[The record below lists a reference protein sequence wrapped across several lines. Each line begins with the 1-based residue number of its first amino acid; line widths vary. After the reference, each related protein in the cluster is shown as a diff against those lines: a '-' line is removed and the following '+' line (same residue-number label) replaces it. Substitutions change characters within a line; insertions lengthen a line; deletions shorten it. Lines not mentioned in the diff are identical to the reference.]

1 MNIVDDIRAYMA
13 APSPDEDGED
23 RGTRLLPPLS
33 ADEIAAMERSFGCTF
48 TSEVKALLAFCGGFE
63 EGPMEIIEF
72 KGALADYLLPALKGR
87 FHRISPDGFGNFWF
101 HWAPYV
107 NERLG
112 PVYYYQHEGPMLI
125 HQSDGIEAFVSE
137 CLRFMRP
144 PYDSLIDDVHEFR
157 LRKIT
162 TFNDD
167 LKTRDA
173 MRSAKPDL
181 ADFVAGFDEDVSFY
195 DFRGAK
201 PGDGVDLAK
210 LDVVALHPE
219 LPVLA
224 VRKRKTLAG
233 RIASLFG
240 GGR

>member
-1 MNIVDDIRAYMA
+1 MNIVDEIRAYMA

-33 ADEIAAMERSFGCTF
+33 TDEIAAMERSFGCTF
-48 TSEVKALLAFCGGFE
+48 TPEVKALLAFCGGFE

-72 KGALADYLLPALKGR
+72 KGELADDLLPALNGR
-87 FHRISPDGFGNFWF
+87 FHCIAPDGYGNVWF
-101 HWAPYV
+101 LWAPCV
-107 NERLG
+107 GERLG
-112 PVYYYQHEGPMLI
+112 PVYYYQHEGPMLMF
-125 HQSDGIEAFVSE
+125 QCDGIEAFTSE

-157 LRKIT
+157 LRNMG

-173 MRSAKPDL
+173 MRDAKPDL

-201 PGDGVDLAK
+201 PGDGVDLAN
-210 LDVVALHPE
+210 LDVVALHPD

-240 GGR
+240 GW

>member
-1 MNIVDDIRAYMA
+1 MNIVEQIKSYMA

-33 ADEIAAMERSFGCTF
+33 ADEIATMERSFGCAF
-48 TSEVKALLAFCGGFE
+48 TPEVKALLEFCGGFE

-72 KGALADYLLPALKGR
+72 KGEVADYLMPALNGR
-87 FHRISPDGFGNFWF
+87 FYCIAPDGFGNFWF
-101 HWAPYV
+101 HWASCV
-107 NERLG
+107 NARLG
-112 PVYYYQHEGPMLI
+112 PVYYYQHEGPMLMY
-125 HQSDGIEAFVSE
+125 QSDGIEAFVSE

-144 PYDSLIDDVHEFR
+144 PYASLIDDVHEFR
-157 LRKIT
+157 LRRT
-162 TFNDD
+162 STFNDD
-167 LKTRDA
+167 LKSRDA
-173 MRSAKPDL
+173 IRDARSDL

-210 LDVVALHPE
+210 LNVIALHPD

-224 VRKRKTLAG
+224 VKKRKTLAG

-240 GGR
+240 RDR